1 MIDIRLINATVCL
14 DLIENIFIIFCY
26 IYLYD
31 MILHYQCNYMFGFN

>member
-14 DLIENIFIIFCY
+14 DLIENIFCY